1 MAARLSEVIMATRK
15 AASNQNG
22 ATASARPEDMS
33 IADVH
38 RQFAGKW
45 VLVKTTKIDEHREP
59 RRGVVITAGSHSKV
73 LKSLARQ
80 IELYGRPE
88 FPYDVFPAGDLV
100 LADGS
105 FPGEDEPAQEPPDR
119 P

>member
-1 MAARLSEVIMATRK
+1 MAARKPATSNATRTD
-15 AASNQNG
+15 AH
-22 ATASARPEDMS
+22 SADMS

-59 RRGVVITAGSHSKV
+59 RRGIVITAGSHSKV